1 MCMPWASSDNLTP
14 HSPPLQVCEQH
25 VPIDEYKANLKTIV
39 KTSQSWGTTARRA
52 RGLLLTPPPGLVE
65 L

>member
-25 VPIDEYKANLKTIV
+25 VPSDDWPMYV
-39 KTSQSWGTTARRA
+39 YRRVGTTVR
-52 RGLLLTPPPGLVE
+52 T
-65 L
+65 